1 MNVACW
7 IPLASTYIED
17 LIAVCSS
24 KPADAKILASACALY
39 PFSDIYSLQLIHFG
53 LFEYVGT
60 DCHSHRFDV
69 ETSTYHKACH
79 LRWLCVVQ
87 ALATSRGLYVQ
98 SRKIPHMLDRSS
110 QRCLYI
116 LTIPS
121 MKAASTS
128 MDQTSFDEHSSLTF
142 SFYLLFFHSRHASCD
157 TSSRVLEADRLYT
170 GGCFGND
177 VVDLFLL
184 SIRRGITGNTI
195 EECLIIFR
203 KKDGE
208 KERYILL
215 LSMWS
220 FIGYRGVHTHA
231 VSFNLNCRCPR
242 NIKKRLW
249 DHHCKDGGLWKYKW
263 CSTPR
268 TPWAKLAQRT
278 CFY

>member
-39 PFSDIYSLQLIHFG
+39 PFCDIYSLQLIHFG

-110 QRCLYI
+110 QCCLYI

-128 MDQTSFDEHSSLTF
+128 MDQTSFDEHSSLIF

-157 TSSRVLEADRLYT
+157 TSSRVLEADRLCT

-203 KKDGE
+203 KK
-208 KERYILL
+208 KMERKKGIFFSSPCDLL
-215 LSMWS
+215 LVTEGSIHMQFLS
-220 FIGYRGVHTHA
+220 ISTAGVLETSKSA
-231 VSFNLNCRCPR
+231 CETTIAKMVVCESTSDVQPLVPLGLN
-242 NIKKRLW
+242 
-249 DHHCKDGGLWKYKW
+249 
-263 CSTPR
+263 
-268 TPWAKLAQRT
+268 
-278 CFY
+278 